1 MNQVAAYQKERE
13 ILKKIKLAMALT
25 GLLLVGAACG
35 KGNAQTAESSKS
47 SGNVEIVAVGSTA
60 LQPLVDAAKDSFTA
74 KNPNYQIQ
82 VQGGGSGTG
91 LSQVAAGA
99 VTIGNSDVFAEEK
112 DGVPAKELTDH
123 KVAVVGMTPVVNKE
137 VGVKGITK
145 QQLVDIFTGKIKNW
159 QEVGGKDQEIAVV
172 NRAAGSGTRATFEKW
187 GLDGAETVQSQEQD
201 SSGTVRKIVA
211 ETPGA
216 ISYLAL
222 SYVDKTLQT
231 LAIDGVEPTAAN
243 IETNDWKIWSYEHMY
258 TKGEPTADVKKFL
271 DYMLTDEI
279 QKGVVKELG
288 YLPIT
293 EMKVERA
300 VDGTISN
307 TK

>member
-1 MNQVAAYQKERE
+1 M
-13 ILKKIKLAMALT
+13 KKIKLAIALT

-35 KGNAQTAESSKS
+35 KSNAQTDESTKGSSSSK
-47 SGNVEIVAVGSTA
+47 NVEIVAVGSTA

-74 KNPNYQIQ
+74 ENPNYQIQ

-112 DGVPAKELTDH
+112 DGIPAKELVDH

-137 VGVKGITK
+137 VGVKEITK
-145 QQLVDIFTGKIKNW
+145 QQLIDIFTGKVKNW
-159 QEVGGKDQEIAVV
+159 QEVGGKDQEIAVI
-172 NRAAGSGTRATFEKW
+172 NRATGSGTRATFEKW
-187 GLDGAETVQSQEQD
+187 GLDGAKTVQSQEQD

-222 SYVDKTLQT
+222 SYVDQSLQS
-231 LAIDGVEPTAAN
+231 LAIDGIEPTAAN

-258 TKGEPTADVKKFL
+258 TKGEPDADVKKFL
-271 DYMLTDEI
+271 DYLLTDEI

-293 EMKVERA
+293 EMKVERT
-300 VDGTISN
+300 VDGTV
-307 TK
+307 TKTK